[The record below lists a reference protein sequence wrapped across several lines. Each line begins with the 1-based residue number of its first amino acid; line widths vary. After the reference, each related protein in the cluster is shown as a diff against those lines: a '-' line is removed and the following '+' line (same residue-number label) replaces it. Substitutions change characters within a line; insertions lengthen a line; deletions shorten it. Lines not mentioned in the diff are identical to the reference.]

1 MGTLCRGGTGGP
13 SKGRRGRG
21 GEGRGI
27 FLEAGEGLGVTGAGG
42 GRGGEEEAAVGAE
55 LMEGG
60 EDVVEG
66 KKA

>member
-13 SKGRRGRG
+13 SKGRRGKG

-27 FLEAGEGLGVTGAGG
+27 FFEAQGVPGVT
-42 GRGGEEEAAVGAE
+42 GGEEETVE
-55 LMEGG
+55 E
-60 EDVVEG
+60 EVVVMPKEEVLEG

>member
-13 SKGRRGRG
+13 SSGRRGKG

-27 FLEAGEGLGVTGAGG
+27 FFDAQEGPGVTG
-42 GRGGEEEAAVGAE
+42 GEEDTAE
-55 LMEGG
+55 EEEVMAG
-60 EDVVEG
+60 EEVLEG

>member
-13 SKGRRGRG
+13 SSGRRGRG

-27 FLEAGEGLGVTGAGG
+27 FLEVGVGLGVTVVGSGT
-42 GRGGEEEAAVGAE
+42 GGEEEAIEAE
-55 LMEGG
+55 LMLGAEGV
-60 EDVVEG
+60 EEG